1 MRNVFYRREN
11 TGSQICWAWLHK
23 VHSVLGGPLFQG
35 KVSNVIVIFPLGFVV
50 LMWVSIN
57 SLRSHLF
64 CNVLGSYSG
73 ICWTIGSFG
82 HLATFLF
89 PNSSLFQGC
98 PSPSIPFPP
107 YSTREVLFL
116 FHHRLSIA
124 THHLHWHWSRVLKSW
139 GAAGSWCEN
148 YTMCSSAWLLTL
160 YWNLTYKR

>member
-1 MRNVFYRREN
+1 MRNVFYHREN

-73 ICWTIGSFG
+73 ICWIIRSFG
-82 HLATFLF
+82 HLAIFLF
-89 PNSSLFQGC
+89 PNSSLFQDC
-98 PSPSIPFPP
+98 PIPSIPFPP
-107 YSTREVLFL
+107 YSTWERFWFYFTTGCLLQLITCIETEAEYWKVGVQLAL
-116 FHHRLSIA
+116 GVE
-124 THHLHWHWSRVLKSW
+124 TTQC
-139 GAAGSWCEN
+139 AAVPDF
-148 YTMCSSAWLLTL
+148 
-160 YWNLTYKR
+160 